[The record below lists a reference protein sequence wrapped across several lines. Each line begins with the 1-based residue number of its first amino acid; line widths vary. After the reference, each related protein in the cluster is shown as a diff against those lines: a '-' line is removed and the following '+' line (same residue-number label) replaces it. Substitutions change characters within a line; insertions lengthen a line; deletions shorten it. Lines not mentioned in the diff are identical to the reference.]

1 MRLTEDHEGFSRMS
15 SESIQLRGA
24 RQHNLKGIDLDIPH
38 GKLTVICGVSGSGK
52 TSLALETLYAEGQ
65 RRYIESFSVYSRQF
79 LQRIDKP
86 RFDSLEN
93 LPPSIAITRGERGR
107 NNRSTVGTVSE
118 TLEALRLV
126 FTHASKLYCHTCG
139 QKVERQSVAT
149 VCNWISSLP
158 SGRALLGFEVSWT
171 KKTELADVLFE
182 LQSAGFIR
190 VVVQGKTVEISEQ
203 DRTGWAKL
211 FPAKGQAFVVVDRIV
226 VGSQSEQLADSLET
240 SFQAGLN
247 GICVLLQEPVAAMV
261 AEPSTSVPSREI
273 SVVDER
279 NYSVHRFSDQLRCDR
294 CDVEYPEPET
304 RLFNF
309 NSPIGACEECQG
321 FGETVSIDMSKII
334 PDESL
339 SIREGAIAP
348 WRTPS
353 YEHELHELLALADD
367 YKIPVDDPVSKL
379 KERHWK
385 LITEGVPERKF
396 GGLNGFFA
404 WLERKKY
411 KMHIR
416 AFLARWRSY
425 KTCAVCSGKRLQ
437 KTALS
442 YRLNGR
448 DIAQWNELSVV
459 ELLAELQ
466 LVLSQTQSPSELPAD
481 LPAGAIAGSTSGS
494 QLHLHSNVEEK
505 SVREPI
511 EKLRG
516 RLEYLSRVG
525 LGYLSLNR
533 AMHTLSTGES
543 QRVSLTT
550 LLGSDLVD
558 MLYVLDEPTVGLHPS
573 DTERLAEAVNAL
585 KDRGNT
591 LVLIEHEPY
600 FVHHADE
607 IIEIGPGAGE
617 AGGELVFHGTPDQL
631 KGRDS
636 STASFVF
643 GRNQYQRTPR
653 LLDGRSIV
661 LKGATGRNLQSVD
674 LQVPLG
680 GLCVVAGVSGSGKS
694 TLVLD
699 TLCPA
704 IDQYFGVD
712 AEMPLPFAS
721 LAGAEH
727 ISKCVSIDQSPI
739 ARSSRSSPATYTKVM
754 DEIRAVFADTPDAKQ
769 RSMTAGHFS
778 YNSASGQC
786 PTCEGAGFTVVDMQF
801 MADVNL
807 VCLDC
812 HGTRFKPE
820 VLEVKYRDVSIAEVL
835 EMNANRAQE
844 FFRGY
849 PKVQSKLRPLI
860 EIGLG
865 YLPLGQSLS
874 TLSAGEL
881 TRLKL
886 ASYLDTSSTGKALFV
901 LDEPTAG
908 LHFKDIER
916 LIQCLDVLIDHGNS
930 VLIVEHNQQIL
941 KAADYVIELGPGAGP
956 DGGRIIAH
964 GTYAEFLK
972 SPDSKTSQYL

>member
-1 MRLTEDHEGFSRMS
+1 MS
-15 SESIQLRGA
+15 SQSIRLRGA

-126 FTHASKLYCHTCG
+126 FTHAAQLYCHGCG
-139 QKVERQSVAT
+139 EKVERHSVAS
-149 VCNWISSLP
+149 VCNWISNLP
-158 SGRALLGFEVSWT
+158 SGRALLGFEVAWA

-190 VVVQGKTVEISEQ
+190 VVVAGKTIEISEQ

-211 FPAKGQAFVVVDRIV
+211 FPSKGQAFVVVDRILA
-226 VGSQSEQLADSLET
+226 GSSTDQLADSIET
-240 SFQAGLN
+240 SFQASLN
-247 GICVLLQEPVAAMV
+247 GICVLVQEPAAAMV
-261 AEPSTSVPSREI
+261 AESRTDVLSGSFTI
-273 SVVDER
+273 VDDR
-279 NYSVHRFSDQLRCDR
+279 NYTVHRFSDQLKCNRCEI
-294 CDVEYPEPET
+294 EYPEPET

-321 FGETVSIDMSKII
+321 FGETVSIDMNKVV
-334 PDESL
+334 PDRSL
-339 SIREGAIAP
+339 SIRDGAIAP
-348 WRTPS
+348 WRTPA

-367 YKIPVDDPVSKL
+367 YSIPVDEPVSKL
-379 KERHWK
+379 KDRHWK
-385 LITEGVPERKF
+385 LVTEGVAERKF

-404 WLERKKY
+404 WLDRKKY

-425 KTCAVCSGKRLQ
+425 QTCSTCEGRRLH
-437 KTALS
+437 KAALS
-442 YRLNGR
+442 YKLRNR

-459 ELLAELQ
+459 ELLEELRE
-466 LVLSQTQSPSELPAD
+466 VMAVSISIDTVDREGIRSE
-481 LPAGAIAGSTSGS
+481 G
-494 QLHLHSNVEEK
+494 
-505 SVREPI
+505 VREPI
-511 EKLRG
+511 EKLRS

-543 QRVSLTT
+543 QRVALTT

-573 DTERLAEAVNAL
+573 DTERLGDAVNAL

-600 FVHHADE
+600 FVHQADE

-617 AGGELVFHGTPDQL
+617 AGGELVFHGSPAKL
-631 KGRDS
+631 KGQNS

-643 GRNQYQRTPR
+643 GKNRHRRTPR
-653 LLDGRSIV
+653 TIGDRFVELH
-661 LKGATGRNLQSVD
+661 GATGRNLKEVH
-674 LQVPLG
+674 LRVPLG

-694 TLVLD
+694 TLILD

-704 IDQYFGVD
+704 IDQHFEIDGE
-712 AEMPLPFAS
+712 APLPYQS
-721 LAGAEH
+721 LTGIDS

-754 DEIRAVFADTPDAKQ
+754 DEIRSVFASTADAKQ

-778 YNSASGQC
+778 YNSTAGQC
-786 PTCEGAGFTVVDMQF
+786 PTCEGAGVTTVDMQF

-812 HGTRFKPE
+812 QGTRFKPE
-820 VLEVKYRDVSIAEVL
+820 VLEVKYRDLSIAEIL
-835 EMNANRAQE
+835 DMNASRAQE

-849 PKVQSKLRPLI
+849 PKVQSKLSPLI

-886 ASYLDTSSTGKALFV
+886 ASYLDTSSATSCLFV

-908 LHFKDIER
+908 LHYKDIER
-916 LIQCLDVLIDHGNS
+916 LIQCLDVLIDRGNT

-941 KAADYVIELGPGAGP
+941 RAADYVIELGPGAGP
-956 DGGRIIAH
+956 DGGEIIAE

-972 SPDSKTSQYL
+972 SKSSKTNRYL